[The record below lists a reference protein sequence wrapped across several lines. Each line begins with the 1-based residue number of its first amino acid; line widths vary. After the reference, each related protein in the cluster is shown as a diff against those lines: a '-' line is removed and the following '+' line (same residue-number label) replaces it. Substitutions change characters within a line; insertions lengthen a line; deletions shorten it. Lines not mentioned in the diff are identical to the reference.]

1 MSGSIDGII
10 RAAESQIGASNGAK
24 YFNELGEGDLG
35 PWCVA
40 FVRWCMHKAGVEFP
54 WGHWFAWD
62 PDDRLTDGELVGDR
76 EARVGDGI
84 SFDFDG
90 GTADHVGIVTG
101 VHDWGVSTIE
111 GNTDWGHVARKQRP
125 WSVVRCV
132 IHPVVRK
139 PEQHAGNPRNDLG
152 LHYRMHSQDVG
163 WLAPVHD
170 GQTAGIVGEAL
181 RGEAIKITPPE
192 GVTLDVFAHVQ
203 DKGTLGY
210 PNIVRGKASGE
221 GSSDSDPII
230 GTVGKGQRLE
240 AIMLR
245 VVSNTG
251 PCKGKALWYQ
261 AHVQDV
267 GWQQPVKAGQWC
279 GTRGQGRR
287 LEALRMWFQ

>member
-1 MSGSIDGII
+1 MSGSIADVI
-10 RAAESQIGASNGAK
+10 RYAESQIGCSDGAK
-24 YFNELGEGDLG
+24 YFHEMGEADLG

-40 FVRWCMHKAGVEFP
+40 FVRDSMRHGGVEFP

-62 PDDRLTDGELVGDR
+62 PDDRLTNGELVGER
-76 EARVGDGI
+76 EVRVGDGV

-101 VHDWGVSTIE
+101 VYDWGVSTIE
-111 GNTDWGHVARKQRP
+111 GNTDWGVVARKQRL

-139 PEQHAGNPRNDLG
+139 PEQKPGNAKNDLG
-152 LHYRMHSQDVG
+152 LTYRMHSQDVG

-170 GQTAGIVGEAL
+170 GQTAGITGEAL

-192 GVTLDVFAHVQ
+192 GVVLDAFAHVQ
-203 DKGTLGY
+203 NIGTLGY
-210 PNIVRGKASGE
+210 PNVKRGQSSGE
-221 GSSDSDPII
+221 GSSDTDPII

-240 AIMLR
+240 ALMLR

-251 PCKGKALWYQ
+251 PCKGKTLWYQ
-261 AHVQDV
+261 AHVQDE
-267 GWQQPVKAGQWC
+267 GWQKAVKAGQWA
-279 GTRGQGRR
+279 GTRGRAKR
-287 LEALRMWFQ
+287 LEAIRLWFQ